1 MINFIEHDQAGNI
14 CHVARDPWATI
25 VPLVNRVFMS
35 DENGNPLKSPSG
47 AYLSPYPG
55 GGEMSDPVEID
66 EATYDTLTAEG
77 PRNYLFDLATQSVSK
92 KAGA

>member
-35 DENGNPLKSPSG
+35 DENGTPLKSPSG
-47 AYLSPYPG
+47 AFLSPYPG

-66 EATYDTLTAEG
+66 ETTYEALVADG
-77 PRNYLFDLATQSVSK
+77 PSKYTFDIASQSIVK
-92 KAGA
+92 KASA